1 MAVNT
6 REDNNN
12 MVAALWQTIVNTIN
26 TTTVLVG
33 RGRKQNHAV
42 WQHQKHTQ
50 ESFSDHNTGSTNR
63 LFLADLDQV
72 LLLLQLELLQQ
83 QWYSDFTVAVQ
94 SPNRLFLMV
103 PALTHGITT
112 ET

>member
-1 MAVNT
+1 M
-6 REDNNN
+6 
-12 MVAALWQTIVNTIN
+12 N

-33 RGRKQNHAV
+33 GGRKQNHAV

-50 ESFSDHNTGSTNR
+50 ESFSDHNAGSTNR

-72 LLLLQLELLQQ
+72 LLLLQLVLLTPLLLLLQQ

-94 SPNRLFLMV
+94 TGYF
-103 PALTHGITT
+103 
-112 ET
+112 